1 MKTNRNIYRKIA
13 AGLGVVT
20 VLAPMSAMVLPAQAT
35 PHGYSYGYA
44 AKRLEA
50 GTVVVIKLND
60 ALNSRENRKGDTFTA
75 TVTTKDNDDDSAL
88 PIGTKVEGVVRSAK
102 AKDGDNP
109 GMLDLSF
116 ERVTLPN
123 GRSYEID
130 GSPIALDNKSVVR
143 QNGHLVAKNGNKGP
157 DRGTLVGIG
166 AGAGFLVNVLAHRKG
181 TLLDTLVGA
190 GLGYGA
196 GALIKSG
203 SKVRDVDLK
212 VGSKIG
218 FRLDRTLVL
227 NRDSDYNNSEYRYH
241 E

>member
-1 MKTNRNIYRKIA
+1 MNSKIYRKLG
-13 AGLGVVT
+13 AGLGVALVLTPMGMLVT
-20 VLAPMSAMVLPAQAT
+20 PAQSA
-35 PHGYSYGYA
+35 PHAYGFA

-60 ALNSRENRKGDTFTA
+60 ALNSKEARKGDTFTA
-75 TVTTKDNDDDSAL
+75 TVTTRDSDDASPL

-102 AKDGDNP
+102 PKDGDNP
-109 GMLDLSF
+109 GMLDLDF
-116 ERVTLPN
+116 NRITLPN
-123 GRSYEID
+123 GRSFDVD

-157 DRGTLVGIG
+157 NRATLVGIG

-196 GALIKSG
+196 GALIKNG
-203 SKVRDVDLK
+203 SSVRDVDLK
-212 VGSKIG
+212 VGQKIG
-218 FRLDRTLVL
+218 FRLDRSLVMDID
-227 NRDSDYNNSEYRYH
+227 RDRDRDHSDSGYRYH